1 MVNFSASTYSILL
14 DFYEFLETYRLYVDR
29 GYTADYTWLDSH
41 ISDMNFTVLTADLKT
56 ANSITE
62 TGDYANTTA
71 CETAWAAS
79 ITALNTMLHDSTM
92 DQYGMLGHIRRCE
105 QIIDMYI
112 NNFLPSYLA
121 GSSGGGGSEE
131 VLAAI
136 SSSEASIKA
145 TIYSQC

>member
-14 DFYEFLETYRLYVDR
+14 DFYEFLEVYRLYISR

-41 ISDMNFTVLTADLKT
+41 ISNMNFTVLTSDLKT

-62 TGDYANTTA
+62 SGDYANTTA

-79 ITALNTMLHDSTM
+79 ITALTTMLHESTM
-92 DQYGMLGHIRRCE
+92 DVYGMLGHIKRCE

-131 VLAAI
+131 VLTAI
-136 SSSEASIKA
+136 SAATGAIKA